1 MAYDVAQF
9 LAWAG
14 EPKLEA
20 RKQTVLATMAY
31 LLILTILL
39 WFSYK
44 RIWRKVDH

>member
-9 LAWAG
+9 LAWSA

-20 RKQTVLATMAY
+20 RKRTGLATMVF
-31 LLILTILL
+31 LLVLTTLL

-44 RIWRKVDH
+44 QIWRKVEH

>member
-14 EPKLEA
+14 EPKQEH
-20 RKQTVLATMAY
+20 RKSLGLAVMAY
-31 LLILTILL
+31 LLILAVLL

-44 RIWRKVDH
+44 QIWRKIEH